1 MDKDYIHIILADDD
15 EDDRMLF
22 TDAFGELRINTKV
35 NTFNDGVELMDYL
48 NAPDSILPNVLFL
61 DLNMPK
67 KNGIECLYEIK
78 KDARFNDI
86 AIAIFSTSS
95 SEEHIEEYFK
105 NHNALSMIE
114 NLPADKKSAV
124 RWYIDCGD
132 DDFLYEGNSLVHI
145 AMKKKEIP
153 HEFRVRDGG
162 HTWTYWRESLPEV
175 LAFVTK
181 GFHQF

>member
-22 TDAFGELRINTKV
+22 TDAFAELRINTKV

-48 NAPDSILPNVLFL
+48 NAPDSVLPNVLFL

-78 KDARFNDI
+78 QDSRFNDI

-95 SEEHIEEYFK
+95 SEEHIEETFVQGANIYIKKPSDFTTLK
-105 NHNALSMIE
+105 KVLSDVVTI
-114 NLPADKKSAV
+114 NWQYHTSGLNRDN
-124 RWYIDCGD
+124 
-132 DDFLYEGNSLVHI
+132 FLL
-145 AMKKKEIP
+145 
-153 HEFRVRDGG
+153 R
-162 HTWTYWRESLPEV
+162 L
-175 LAFVTK
+175 
-181 GFHQF
+181 